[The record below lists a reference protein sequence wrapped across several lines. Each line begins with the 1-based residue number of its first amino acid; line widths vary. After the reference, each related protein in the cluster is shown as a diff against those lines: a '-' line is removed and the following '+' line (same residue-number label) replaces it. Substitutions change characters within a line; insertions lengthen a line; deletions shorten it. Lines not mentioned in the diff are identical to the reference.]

1 MRSASLECREP
12 PFALA
17 PDPRFAC
24 LGAQAT
30 RLVDAWLTALPQ
42 GTAGLRVVIGALG
55 SGKSLLAEVL
65 LTRLPATVRVIRL
78 RQPRV
83 DAMALLET
91 LGVALGADTTGNA
104 ALLGERIEQALAAE
118 RAQGRTALLLVDEA
132 QQLPDATL
140 EQIRLLV
147 NARAEGQPLLQAL
160 LLATPALQARLA
172 RAELRAFAERID
184 DLQHLQPLDAD
195 DTRAYVQHRLAV
207 AGGSPHLFSRL
218 ALRALHQASGG
229 QPRLINRVAER
240 ALKLTAAAG
249 YTVADENM
257 VRRAA
262 RAVLPAARRAR
273 WLRAAALLALLWMLL
288 AAGWT
293 WWRLRPAPMAGTAPA
308 ASVRANP
315 VADALALRQALTT
328 AQDTRLLA
336 WSTLLARWQ
345 VTSQDTS
352 VAAAAQ
358 CEARIFPGFFCVS
371 GNGSL
376 EQLQRFNRPLIL
388 ELRLDGATKY
398 AVLLGVGDDRVTL
411 DVGGRDFVITPLA
424 LATLWHGRFYAGF
437 RVPAATPLSL
447 RRGDHGD
454 AVAWLANTLA
464 RADGAP
470 PPADAETFDAALAT
484 RVRALQRRFGIRAD
498 GVVGPET
505 LFALSALEADGPHL
519 ARATP

>member
-24 LGAQAT
+24 PGAQAT
-30 RLVDAWLTALPQ
+30 RLLDAWLTALPQ
-42 GTAGLRVVIGALG
+42 GVAGLRVVIGTLG
-55 SGKSLLAEVL
+55 SGKSLLAELL

-78 RQPRV
+78 RQPRI
-83 DAMALLET
+83 DALALLET
-91 LGVALGADTTGNA
+91 LGAALGAETGGNA

-118 RAQGRTALLLVDEA
+118 RAQGRAALLLVDEA

-147 NARAEGQPLLQAL
+147 NARAAGQPLLQVL
-160 LLATPALQARLA
+160 LLATPTLPARLA

-229 QPRLINRVAER
+229 QPRLINRIAER

-273 WLRAAALLALLWMLL
+273 WLRTALVLALLLVLL

-293 WWRLRPAPMAGTAPA
+293 WWRLRPASIPGAASAISAPA
-308 ASVRANP
+308 NP
-315 VADALALRQALTT
+315 AADAVALRQALIT

-336 WSTLLARWQ
+336 WSALLARWQ

-371 GNGSL
+371 GSGSL

-388 ELRLDGATKY
+388 ELQLDGAARY
-398 AVLLGVGDDRVTL
+398 ALLRGVGDDRVSL
-411 DVGGRDFVITPLA
+411 DVGGHDFVLTPAA
-424 LATLWHGRFYAGF
+424 LAALWHGRFYAGF

-447 RRGDHGD
+447 RRGDRGN
-454 AVAWLANTLA
+454 AVAWLADALA
-464 RADGAP
+464 HADGMP
-470 PPADAETFDAALAT
+470 PPADADVFDAALAA
-484 RVRALQRRFGIRAD
+484 RVRALQRRFGIHAD
-498 GVVGPET
+498 AVVGPET
-505 LFALSALEADGPHL
+505 LFALSALEPDGPHL
-519 ARATP
+519 AREQP

>member
-1 MRSASLECREP
+1 MRSTPLECREP

-17 PDPRFAC
+17 PDPRFAS

-30 RLVDAWLTALPQ
+30 RLLDVWLTTLPQ
-42 GTAGLRVVIGALG
+42 GSAGLRVVIGALG

-65 LTRLPATVRVIRL
+65 LTRLPAAVRVIRL
-78 RQPRV
+78 RQPRI
-83 DAMALLET
+83 DAVALLET
-91 LGVALGADTTGNA
+91 LGAALGADTTGNA

-118 RAQGRTALLLVDEA
+118 RARGHTALLLVDEA

-160 LLATPALQARLA
+160 LLATPTLDARLK
-172 RAELRAFAERID
+172 RVELRAFAERID
-184 DLQHLQPLDAD
+184 DLQQLAPLDED

-240 ALKLTAAAG
+240 ALRLTAAAG

-273 WLRAAALLALLWMLL
+273 WLRAALLLALLLALL
-288 AAGWT
+288 AAAWS
-293 WWRLRPAPMAGTAPA
+293 WWRLRPVSATGAATPAPA
-308 ASVRANP
+308 SVNP
-315 VADALALRQALTT
+315 VADTLALRQALST

-388 ELRLDGATKY
+388 ELQLDGAARY

-411 DVGGRDFVITPLA
+411 DVGGRDFVLTPAA
-424 LATLWHGRFYAGF
+424 LAALWRGRFYAGF
-437 RVPAATPLSL
+437 RVPASMPLSL

-454 AVAWLANTLA
+454 AVAWLADALA
-464 RADGAP
+464 RAAGVP
-470 PPADAETFDAALAT
+470 PPADADAFDAALAT

-498 GVVGPET
+498 AVVGPET
-505 LFALSALEADGPHL
+505 LFALSALEPDGPHL
-519 ARATP
+519 AREQP